1 MKLRIRQIIYIL
13 LAICA
18 FALLIAVV
26 TNSQSPES
34 LMVPPEAAGDYK
46 EIQEVIKDSVDS
58 GIILKA
64 PNEGDYTTAIT
75 FADINLDG
83 ENDAVAF
90 YRLKNDDTSSIYMS
104 VLIKKDSKWIA
115 SESVK
120 GKGNDILEFSYGD
133 LNYDSIPEII
143 VGWSMFDSKDNN
155 SLCVYSVDTKKEN
168 NPVNLDDSLIYTKM
182 FVDDICLEGK
192 KEILLVKN
200 TYNDENA
207 LAKATVL
214 ELVDSKLKAVS
225 STEMLSFVSEY
236 RQIQTQTVS
245 SKKVFL
251 LDGVVGKE
259 RMITEILYW
268 DENSLSLVN
277 ATNEGDENLTSRKG
291 LLNSLDINS
300 DSVVEIPFNDVNSD
314 EATPITFWND
324 FNFDGFKT
332 VAQSVCTDE
341 LIFVFPEKWNDK
353 IYAHQNSNVISFY
366 SSSEGEKLF
375 ELVSCDISSW
385 KQFENEYE
393 QLKIDYGTIYGV
405 KFEQNKTELNLT
417 KNEIKQAIINIR

>member
-13 LAICA
+13 LAISA

-46 EIQEVIKDSVDS
+46 EIQDVIKDSVDS

-64 PNEGDYTTAIT
+64 PNEGDFTTAIT

-83 ENDAVAF
+83 ENDAIAF
-90 YRLKNDDTSSIYMS
+90 YRLNNDDTSSIYMS

-115 SESVK
+115 SNSIK

-133 LNYDSIPEII
+133 LNYDSVPEII

-155 SLCVYSVDTKKEN
+155 SLCVYSVDTKKDN

-207 LAKATVL
+207 DAKATVY
-214 ELVDSKLKAVS
+214 ELVDSKAEL
-225 STEMLSFVSEY
+225 ERRLG
-236 RQIQTQTVS
+236 
-245 SKKVFL
+245 KKVTALCFP
-251 LDGVVGKE
+251 VG
-259 RMITEILYW
+259 Y
-268 DENSLSLVN
+268 
-277 ATNEGDENLTSRKG
+277 
-291 LLNSLDINS
+291 
-300 DSVVEIPFNDVNSD
+300 FSD
-314 EATPITFWND
+314 EVIRRCKTSGYETVYASYPGDVTDDYVQPRCLVQD
-324 FNFDGFKT
+324 LSVGEFK
-332 VAQSVCTDE
+332 SVLNGGMNLLE
-341 LIFVFPEKWNDK
+341 RR
-353 IYAHQNSNVISFY
+353 Y
-366 SSSEGEKLF
+366 
-375 ELVSCDISSW
+375 
-385 KQFENEYE
+385 
-393 QLKIDYGTIYGV
+393 LKRHKVDC
-405 KFEQNKTELNLT
+405 K
-417 KNEIKQAIINIR
+417 